1 MVKVIGVSFKGP
13 HQEGDFTWMIEREQY
28 GSCLFIFNDNEMH
41 HNTNIR
47 GGGNAAVR
55 PYNKHN
61 KQLEKPRSAGI
72 PTGTM
77 MGYDSLS
84 TAVKGSIDS
93 SIEEIK
99 ELLRMYHYETI
110 YYSIDSKTGKLG
122 TGIFR
127 VNPDVIDYIDQQING
142 LVST

>member
-1 MVKVIGVSFKGP
+1 M
-13 HQEGDFTWMIEREQY
+13 GDFSWMIEQDIY
-28 GSCLFIFNDNEMH
+28 NTCLFIFNDNEMH
-41 HNTNIR
+41 HNTSIR

-61 KQLEKPRSAGI
+61 KLLPKPRSAGI
-72 PTGTM
+72 PTGTIV
-77 MGYDSLS
+77 GYDTLS
-84 TAVKGSIDS
+84 APVKGVIDS

-99 ELLRMYHYETI
+99 ELLRTYKYETV

-127 VNPDVIDYIDQQING
+127 VGPDVTDYIDQQINS
-142 LVST
+142 LANTSST